1 MTILNLP
8 SVMRLCNENF
18 NTNILKLSHRMSR
31 SINSHWPKTIMLI
44 GQAIFSQYNIFAKNT
59 PKTGV
64 ILSHLKIASF
74 YGYEG
79 LKLTL
84 YVHIKYFVASKGSY
98 PIYSAVYL
106 NGL

>member
-1 MTILNLP
+1 M
-8 SVMRLCNENF
+8 
-18 NTNILKLSHRMSR
+18 
-31 SINSHWPKTIMLI
+31 
-44 GQAIFSQYNIFAKNT
+44 AKNT

-84 YVHIKYFVASKGSY
+84 YAHIKYFVASKRSY
-98 PIYSAVYL
+98 PVYSAVYL
-106 NGL
+106 NGLRLFVFELCHDY